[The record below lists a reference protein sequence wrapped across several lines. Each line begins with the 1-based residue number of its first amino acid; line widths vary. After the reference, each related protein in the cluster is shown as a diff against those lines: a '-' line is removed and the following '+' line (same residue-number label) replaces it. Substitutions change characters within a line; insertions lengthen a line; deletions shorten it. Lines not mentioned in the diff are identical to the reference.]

1 MKRILLGLALGLG
14 AMSAGADLEPGN
26 WEITARTEV
35 QGVPDPKSFT
45 QQQCLSAEDTRDP
58 GRIFGNRG
66 TQCEFTR
73 RDDTG
78 SVLTFEVACGTQPP
92 VRGSGSVR
100 YSSQSL
106 EGDLELRLEGF
117 STRSHITGRRLGG
130 C

>member
-1 MKRILLGLALGLG
+1 MGKVFLAVAMGLLSSVAY
-14 AMSAGADLEPGN
+14 ADLEPGN

-45 QQQCLSAEDTRDP
+45 QQQCLTVEDARDP

-66 TQCEFTR
+66 TACEFTR

>member
-1 MKRILLGLALGLG
+1 MRRRAFLLWMA
-14 AMSAGADLEPGN
+14 AFPAYADLEPGN

-35 QGVPDPKSFT
+35 QGMADPAAIT
-45 QQQCLSAEDTRDP
+45 QTQCLKPEDARDP

-66 TQCEFTR
+66 TLCEFLNR
-73 RDDTG
+73 NDTG

-100 YSSQSL
+100 YARDRL
-106 EGDLELRLEGF
+106 EGDLELRLEGT
-117 STRSHITGRRLGG
+117 STRSRITGRRVGG